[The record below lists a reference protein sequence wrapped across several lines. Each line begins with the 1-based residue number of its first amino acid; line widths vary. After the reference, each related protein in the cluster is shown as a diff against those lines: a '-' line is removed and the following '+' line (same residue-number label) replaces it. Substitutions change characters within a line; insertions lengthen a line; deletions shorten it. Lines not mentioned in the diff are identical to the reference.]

1 MLLLTEIELLRRA
14 LWDQFRCLPQ
24 EEMNHTLQVLI
35 SLSYL
40 SEEPKVPRSD
50 PDVYTD
56 ESHPQGHGENNENL
70 QA

>member
-1 MLLLTEIELLRRA
+1 
-14 LWDQFRCLPQ
+14 
-24 EEMNHTLQVLI
+24 MNHTLQVLI

>member
-1 MLLLTEIELLRRA
+1 
-14 LWDQFRCLPQ
+14 
-24 EEMNHTLQVLI
+24 MNHTLQVLI

-40 SEEPKVPRSD
+40 SEEPKVPSSD

-70 QA
+70 QAWAQITRVILNNSIILLNGMIQCL